1 VTEPAFVLPLWADLL
16 AVGLGGVQGA
26 VFASGFQGQ
35 RRLDLLGVALIGI
48 IVGMG
53 GGLIRDIL
61 LGVTPATLQSNG
73 YLITAV
79 AASLAGMLLAGL
91 FQRLNKLIVALDAVL
106 IGLFGAF
113 GTSKALA
120 LGLPLVPAIFVGAIS
135 AVGGG
140 VARDIAMGL
149 PIAIMHVGSLYAVAA
164 AGGCTALGI
173 AFELG
178 MPIVPAAVLGIAV
191 TTVIRLLA
199 VVFDVSLPE
208 QRRIHRRRV
217 ALETGAIPVVSPAT
231 LARAQADAE
240 QAQVDAAQAQAD
252 AAQAQAAAE
261 QAAAAVG
268 QAQAAAEQAVE
279 AVGQAQAAAE
289 QATEGLEVIPDAPG
303 ADPDIR

>member
-1 VTEPAFVLPLWADLL
+1 MGDVTEPAFVLPLWADLL
-16 AVGLGGVQGA
+16 AVGIGGVQGA

-48 IVGMG
+48 TVGMG

-61 LGVTPATLQSNG
+61 LGVTPATLQSDW

-91 FQRLNKLIVALDAVL
+91 FQRLNKLIIALDAVL
-106 IGLFGAF
+106 IGLFGAL

-120 LGLPLVPAIFVGAIS
+120 LGLPIVPAIFVGAIS

-140 VARDIAMGL
+140 VARDVAMGL

-164 AGGCTALGI
+164 GAGCTVLAIGY
-173 AFELG
+173 ELG
-178 MPIVPAAVLGIAV
+178 MPIVPAAVAGVVV

-217 ALETGAIPVVSPAT
+217 ALETTPIPVVSPAA
-231 LARAQADAE
+231 LARAHADAE
-240 QAQVDAAQAQAD
+240 QAHAAAAQAAE
-252 AAQAQAAAE
+252 AVGRAQAAA
-261 QAAAAVG
+261 G
-268 QAQAAAEQAVE
+268 QAQAAAELAGE
-279 AVGQAQAAAE
+279 AV
-289 QATEGLEVIPDAPG
+289 DAGPGDLSPGPGSADDEPGG
-303 ADPDIR
+303 ADGPR